1 MKNRDVE
8 SEAAGRKSNI
18 ETDKQNISFLYL
30 SEEDMID
37 AGVLHPE
44 RCVDVMEETMG
55 THWRM
60 VNSLMG
66 GPYNDA
72 HGLML
77 YFPKKSPIENF
88 PVNNARDRRFIAM
101 PAYLGGKIPCGRR
114 EVVRFKWQQQIDRT
128 STLHTDDDA

>member
-37 AGVLHPE
+37 AGVLHPG

-55 THWRM
+55 LM
-60 VNSLMG
+60 EDGDFLMG

-88 PVNNARDRRFIAM
+88 LSIMQETEDS
-101 PAYLGGKIPCGRR
+101 LLC
-114 EVVRFKWQQQIDRT
+114 
-128 STLHTDDDA
+128 LHTWAEDSMWQVKSGMDQMATTDR

>member
-37 AGVLHPE
+37 AGVLHPG

-55 THWRM
+55 
-60 VNSLMG
+60 LLEDGDFIMG
-66 GPYNDA
+66 GPEHNS
-72 HGLML
+72 HGIML
-77 YFPKKSPIENF
+77 EFPKKSDIDGFPILSL
-88 PVNNARDRRFIAM
+88 IH
-101 PAYLGGKIPCGRR
+101 I
-114 EVVRFKWQQQIDRT
+114 
-128 STLHTDDDA
+128 